1 MELTP
6 ELFET
11 IEFTERRK
19 GYDTDEVETFLEE
32 AGTALAQLLA
42 RYRQLEQQA
51 AGADGRIAEAEQ
63 RAAAAEQRA
72 NQQAA
77 VAADAGAAASAAAAV
92 NEQAEVDQAART
104 LLMARRTAEAIEA
117 DARQQSQVV
126 LGEAKTR
133 ADRQLGEAQAEADE
147 LIRRARIQA
156 EQEYAERRVRA
167 QDEVVALEERRSQL
181 GDVITQLEAR
191 LAGYR
196 EDLSRTAEE
205 LSRLASDPDRL
216 GARPTLSIPPD
227 EVLPAAGQEPLAEV
241 AEVAEVVV
249 ADADPAT
256 SGDWAPG
263 SWSQVAESD
272 QGGEPTVAHDQ
283 AGDELEGD
291 DAAMQAFFEGG
302 SDDDNR
308 RFGWRR

>member
-19 GYDTDEVETFLEE
+19 GYDTEEVETFLEE

-42 RYRQLEQQA
+42 RHRQLEQA
-51 AGADGRIAEAEQ
+51 VTVADGRIAEAEQ
-63 RAAAAEQRA
+63 RAQVAEQRA
-72 NQQAA
+72 TQSVTAA
-77 VAADAGAAASAAAAV
+77 AEAGAAASAAAAV
-92 NEQAEVDQAART
+92 SEQAEVDQAART

-126 LGEAKTR
+126 LGEAKSR

-147 LIRRARIQA
+147 LIRRARVQA

-167 QDEVVALEERRSQL
+167 QDEVVALEDRRAQL

-196 EDLSRTAEE
+196 EDLSRTSEE
-205 LSRLASDPDRL
+205 LARIASDPDRL
-216 GARPTLSIPPD
+216 GARSTLSIPPD
-227 EVLPAAGQEPLAEV
+227 EILDAGTN
-241 AEVAEVVV
+241 VVT
-249 ADADPAT
+249 ADETITVEAGTGDA

-263 SWSQVAESD
+263 SWSEVSEALPVEGAADGVDSAD
-272 QGGEPTVAHDQ
+272 P
-283 AGDELEGD
+283 GD
-291 DAAMQAFFEGG
+291 DAAMQAFFDGEDG
-302 SDDDNR
+302 DDNR

>member
-77 VAADAGAAASAAAAV
+77 AAADAGAAASAAAAV

-167 QDEVVALEERRSQL
+167 QDEVVALEERRAQL

-196 EDLSRTAEE
+196 EDLSRTSEE

-227 EVLPAAGQEPLAEV
+227 EVLPAAGQEPVVEV
-241 AEVAEVVV
+241 DEVVV

-263 SWSQVAESD
+263 SWSQVAEAD
-272 QGGEPTVAHDQ
+272 EGGEPTVAHDQ
-283 AGDELEGD
+283 AADDPEGD

-302 SDDDNR
+302 SEDDNR